1 MTGGLLRFAFYG
13 ALSLLATYLLAG
25 DALAV
30 LPAFPGAEGAG
41 ALATGGR
48 GGEVFHV
55 TSLNDLG
62 AGTLRDGIDNAT
74 LGVPR
79 TIVFDVGGK
88 ITLGSRLNLMK
99 PNITIAG
106 QTAPGNGIV
115 ITGDQLLV
123 SQNGPLVPNNTI
135 IRYMRFRVA
144 TDPVSN
150 SKDSFSINGG
160 SNIMVD
166 HVSAS
171 WGSDEN
177 LSITGK
183 ANNVTVQWSLISEA
197 LNGAQHGYG
206 SLIAPETTGTRL
218 TLHHNLYADNDGRMP
233 RVGSRLFATDFV
245 FDYRNNVGYNWGSD
259 GDWGGWAVV
268 GGNPNEETL
277 DENFINNYYIAG
289 PSTPSTSGRRTTAQS
304 SNFATS
310 RVYQSGNLIDSDVD
324 HTLDG
329 TNTGWSMFRGT
340 FTQMPSAFLIAAD
353 KEVTTQSALDA
364 YGSVLNSVGAIYPV
378 RDPTDT
384 RVIAGVQSQTGT
396 IINNMTG
403 VPGGAFPT
411 ADYPTTARPAGYDT
425 DRDGMPNTWELQMGL
440 DPNNAADRNI
450 VSPSGYTNLE
460 LFLNLIPG
468 DFNAD
473 NQVDLAD
480 FIKWRKGL
488 DTIYSQGDYAVWRAH
503 FGESIGIASG
513 SGALAGG
520 AVPEPATSMLMIVAA
535 NAVMVS
541 RSRRRFALI

>member
-1 MTGGLLRFAFYG
+1 MTVGFLRFTLYS
-13 ALSLLATYLLAG
+13 ALSLLTTCWFAG

-79 TIVFDVGGK
+79 TIVFDVAGK
-88 ITLGSRLNLMK
+88 ITLASKLNLQK

-115 ITGDQLLV
+115 ITGDQLLI
-123 SQNGPLVPNNTI
+123 SQNGPLIPNNTI

-177 LSITGK
+177 LSITGV

-197 LNGAQHGYG
+197 LNGNSHGYG
-206 SLIAPETTGTRL
+206 SLIAPETQGTRL
-218 TLHHNLYADNDGRMP
+218 TFHHNLYADDDGRTP
-233 RVGSRLFATDFV
+233 RAGSRLFATDFL
-245 FDYRNNVGYNWGSD
+245 FDYRNNVAYNWGTQ
-259 GDWGGWAVV
+259 GDWGGWGVV
-268 GGNPNEETL
+268 GGGTHEERL

-289 PSTPSTSGRRTTAQS
+289 PQTSSGTFRTTAVS
-304 SNFATS
+304 SNEAFS
-310 RVYQSGNLIDSDVD
+310 RFWQSGNLIDSDVD

-340 FTQMPSAFLIAAD
+340 FT
-353 KEVTTQSALDA
+353 
-364 YGSVLNSVGAIYPV
+364 
-378 RDPTDT
+378 
-384 RVIAGVQSQTGT
+384 
-396 IINNMTG
+396 
-403 VPGGAFPT
+403 
-411 ADYPTTARPAGYDT
+411 
-425 DRDGMPNTWELQMGL
+425 
-440 DPNNAADRNI
+440 
-450 VSPSGYTNLE
+450 
-460 LFLNLIPG
+460 
-468 DFNAD
+468 
-473 NQVDLAD
+473 
-480 FIKWRKGL
+480 
-488 DTIYSQGDYAVWRAH
+488 
-503 FGESIGIASG
+503 
-513 SGALAGG
+513 
-520 AVPEPATSMLMIVAA
+520 
-535 NAVMVS
+535 
-541 RSRRRFALI
+541 